1 MKIIKRFWRY
11 LGRWD
16 IIIGYLIS
24 VVFFFI
30 KGNHFNNGITDIRY
44 VYFFNISGVLI
55 LIIMIIKILEKF
67 WEKNKDNE

>member
-1 MKIIKRFWRY
+1 M
-11 LGRWD
+11 
-16 IIIGYLIS
+16 
-24 VVFFFI
+24 
-30 KGNHFNNGITDIRY
+30 NNSGTDIRY